1 MYILIKNMNANFP
14 KQNENSVVNV
24 AGESS
29 KISAGT
35 TIRGEI
41 QSPNDIIVDGNFEG
55 KIISQSRVIV
65 GPKANIKGDVICNNC
80 DFSGRIEG
88 NFFVK
93 DTLSLSGSCIV
104 NGDLH
109 IKRLQVEL
117 DAKFNG
123 NCHMISEEEFAR
135 LTNSGKPA
143 TQPEPAKTSQQPAAV
158 PAPAQQN
165 QSRFSVPHPFGEPK
179 KQNFPEA

>member
-1 MYILIKNMNANFP
+1 MNANFP
-14 KQNENSVVNV
+14 KQNENSVGNV

-65 GPKANIKGDVICNNC
+65 GAKANIKGDVICNNC
-80 DFSGRIEG
+80 DFSGKIEG

-135 LTNSGKPA
+135 LTNSGKSA
-143 TQPEPAKTSQQPAAV
+143 AQPETTKTPQPQPIAE
-158 PAPAQQN
+158 PAPGQQQN
-165 QSRFSVPHPFGEPK
+165 HQQRFSMSHPFGEPK
-179 KQNFPEA
+179 RQNFPEA

>member
-1 MYILIKNMNANFP
+1 MNILIKNMNANFP
-14 KQNENSVVNV
+14 KQNENSVGNV

-65 GPKANIKGDVICNNC
+65 GAKANIKGDVICNNC
-80 DFSGRIEG
+80 DFSGKIEG

-123 NCHMISEEEFAR
+123 NCHMISEEEFSR

-143 TQPEPAKTSQQPAAV
+143 TQPEPAKTPQQPAAE

>member
-1 MYILIKNMNANFP
+1 MYIHIKNMNANFP
-14 KQNENSVVNV
+14 KQNENTAGNV

-35 TIRGEI
+35 IIKGEI
-41 QSPNDIIVDGNFEG
+41 HSPNDIIVDGNFEG
-55 KIISQSRVIV
+55 RIISQARVIV
-65 GPKANIKGDVICNNC
+65 GSKANIKGDIICNNC
-80 DFSGRIEG
+80 DFSGRIDG

-93 DTLSLSGSCIV
+93 DTLSLSGSCV
-104 NGDLH
+104 VSGDLH

-123 NCHMISEEEFAR
+123 SCHMISEEDFSR

-143 TQPEPAKTSQQPAAV
+143 AQPEPAKTKQPAITMLHGNAS
-158 PAPAQQN
+158 N
-165 QSRFSVPHPFGEPK
+165 
-179 KQNFPEA
+179 

>member
-1 MYILIKNMNANFP
+1 MNTNFP
-14 KQNENSVVNV
+14 KQNENVTGNA

-35 TIRGEI
+35 TIKGEI

-65 GPKANIKGDVICNNC
+65 GSKANIKGDVICNNC

-123 NCHMISEEEFAR
+123 NCHMISEEEFSR
-135 LTNSGKPA
+135 LTSSGKPA
-143 TQPEPAKTSQQPAAV
+143 SQAEPAKAPQQPAADQPSK
-158 PAPAQQN
+158 PAAAQPN
-165 QSRFSVPHPFGEPK
+165 QPGQQRFSPAHPFGEPK

>member
-1 MYILIKNMNANFP
+1 MNANFP

-135 LTNSGKPA
+135 LTNSGKSA
-143 TQPEPAKTSQQPAAV
+143 AQPETTKTPQPQPIAE
-158 PAPAQQN
+158 PAPGQQQN
-165 QSRFSVPHPFGEPK
+165 HQQRFSMSHPFGEPK
-179 KQNFPEA
+179 RQNFPEA

>member
-55 KIISQSRVIV
+55 KIISQSRVLV

-143 TQPEPAKTSQQPAAV
+143 TQPEPAKTSQQPAAE
-158 PAPAQQN
+158 PARSSLRLPTLPLPT
-165 QSRFSVPHPFGEPK
+165 VL
-179 KQNFPEA
+179 

>member
-1 MYILIKNMNANFP
+1 MNANFP
-14 KQNENSVVNV
+14 KQNENTAGNV

-41 QSPNDIIVDGNFEG
+41 QSPNDIMLDGNFEG
-55 KIISQSRVIV
+55 KIISQSRVTV
-65 GPKANIKGDVICNNC
+65 GTKANIKGDIICNNC
-80 DFSGRIEG
+80 DFSGKIEG

-123 NCHMISEEEFAR
+123 NCHMISEEEFSR

-143 TQPEPAKTSQQPAAV
+143 TPPEPAKTPQSAAEPATTQQSQQ
-158 PAPAQQN
+158 
-165 QSRFSVPHPFGEPK
+165 RFSVPHPFGEPK